1 MAKQTG
7 RQTIDE
13 FIGEESARDPAFKE
27 AFEKEKSETVA
38 RLGRPPSGSKLGRR
52 EMRLLVPPD
61 EAERIRQAAEA
72 DGRTVSNWL
81 LQAAREKL
89 ESVEDGR

>member
-1 MAKQTG
+1 MAKQTK
-7 RQTIDE
+7 RQPLDE

-27 AFEKEKSETVA
+27 AFEAETRKTKA
-38 RLGRPPSGSKLGRR
+38 RLGRPPSGSKLDRR

-61 EAERIRQAAEA
+61 EAERIRDAAEA

-89 ESVEDGR
+89 KSV